1 MYNESFASILKVT
14 SRAQAPAEGH
24 LYAVGATG
32 AYRPPS
38 RIAPGSETKRPSPV
52 PSPRGRPTAAATCR
66 RDVAASPLFSTYLY
80 TSLRGSVMPTG
91 RPRSALRVAGPAE

>member
-24 LYAVGATG
+24 LYAVGAKG

-52 PSPRGRPTAAATCR
+52 PSPRGRPAATVTCR
-66 RDVAASPLFSTYLY
+66 RDVAASPLSYLPLHLAPGQRHAHRQAQVRA
-80 TSLRGSVMPTG
+80 SRG
-91 RPRSALRVAGPAE
+91 RAC